1 MRPHTGRQL
10 PELEEP
16 DGPWQVGVLF
26 GDRKLLS
33 ALDGQKVHQPSM
45 ASRVPQTLIAAC
57 MYVVVLFDLD
67 FSARTAVHL
76 PGGCPAGRA
85 PATMRRTE
93 ILFCS
98 CMCPAIACLCPSQ
111 PRVPS
116 WLWAAHVLYR
126 PPLLMRMR
134 MLGQAGCSRSECGCI
149 HSSQQTG
156 RQLPRKSSQQQCKQ
170 AITGHMQLQIED
182 LLMVAGALLARYPP
196 GRPWAVLAV
205 QGKVNSAPTYR

>member
-1 MRPHTGRQL
+1 MAG
-10 PELEEP
+10 
-16 DGPWQVGVLF
+16 WVLF

-85 PATMRRTE
+85 PATMRRTQ

-126 PPLLMRMR
+126 PPLLLR
-134 MLGQAGCSRSECGCI
+134 MLGQAGCSRSERGCS

-156 RQLPRKSSQQQCKQ
+156 RQLPPKQRARVVSSSASRQSQDTHQAVCTEVHCCTTRMKMMCLVGLPCSCTWLPSLTVAQQHTCCCF
-170 AITGHMQLQIED
+170 
-182 LLMVAGALLARYPP
+182 LADDVR
-196 GRPWAVLAV
+196 GSR
-205 QGKVNSAPTYR
+205 G